1 MRVTKKEIEVSFM
14 GEILKMKIVDNPLG
28 YMWATASD
36 TAGLIRNLFKAKF
49 GWKSG
54 KDMWIRTEV
63 FSMGNSINV
72 TVSDEAWNRLDE
84 NMKEYVEAVKSS
96 VKDGYWDGMY
106 DTYRDTGR
114 NRVKTLDG
122 KEVQLSC
129 KYYQLYIGNE

>member
-1 MRVTKKEIEVSFM
+1 MRVAKKDIKVSFM
-14 GEILKMKIVDNPLG
+14 GEILKMKVADGQRGDTL
-28 YMWATASD
+28 WASVSD
-36 TAGLIRNLFKAKF
+36 TGGLIRNLFKAKF

-63 FSMGNSINV
+63 FSMGNAINV

-84 NMKEYVEAVKSS
+84 NMKEYVDAVKSS
-96 VKDGYWDGMY
+96 VKDGYWDCMY

-122 KEVQLSC
+122 REVQLSC
-129 KYYQLYIGNE
+129 KYYQLYIW